1 MTDGHPR
8 IGAVGRH
15 AELDRVP
22 NNMFERAAGSHAL
35 AAAAQHD
42 RSADQEES
50 ATTMTIQAVICGR
63 GEGLPSW
70 DGL

>member
-1 MTDGHPR
+1 MTNGHPS

-35 AAAAQHD
+35 AAACGI
-42 RSADQEES
+42 RSSPDKGGLQRDGGV
-50 ATTMTIQAVICGR
+50 ATV
-63 GEGLPSW
+63 
-70 DGL
+70 